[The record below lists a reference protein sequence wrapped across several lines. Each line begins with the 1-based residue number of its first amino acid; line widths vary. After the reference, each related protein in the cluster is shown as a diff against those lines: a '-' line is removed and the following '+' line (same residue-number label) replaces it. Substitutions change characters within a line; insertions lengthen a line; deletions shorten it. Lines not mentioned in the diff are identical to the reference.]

1 MRAGALD
8 QRVTL
13 EQLVEGEDEAGQPFE
28 DWMPVFDA
36 WAAVEPLR
44 GREVI
49 RADAVANITDVLVKL
64 RYRPGVLA
72 SMRIKHGSDTY
83 SIATVINI
91 KSANREVEL
100 CASGWRDPRARVG
113 GPPRRERAIPNSW
126 DKLSHLLVQ

>member
-13 EQLVEGEDEAGQPFE
+13 EQRVEGQDEAGQPFE
-28 DWMPVFDA
+28 DWLPVFDA

-44 GREVI
+44 GRAVI

-100 CASGWRDPRARVG
+100 LCKRV
-113 GPPRRERAIPNSW
+113 A
-126 DKLSHLLVQ
+126 

>member
-1 MRAGALD
+1 MRAGTLD

-13 EQLVEGEDEAGQPFE
+13 EQRVEGQDEAGQPFE

-64 RYRPGVLA
+64 RYRPGVTNA
-72 SMRIKHGSDTY
+72 MRIRHGDDVYDIESV
-83 SIATVINI
+83 ANI
-91 KSANREVEL
+91 KSADREVEL
-100 CASGWRDPRARVG
+100 LCKRV
-113 GPPRRERAIPNSW
+113 A
-126 DKLSHLLVQ
+126 